1 MQALFDEFFGPSS
14 DFHDLPRIVLR
25 LVVAA
30 VVGGAIGI
38 QRQLTGKSAGL
49 RTHMLIA
56 MGTTLFV
63 LSSTAFGMQADVVA
77 RIIQGI
83 ATGVGFLGA
92 GAILKLPQDLEIF
105 GLTTAAGIWMTAAA
119 GVNVGIGHYWSAVL
133 AVICAWLVL
142 AALVPLERRLHAPH
156 HDHG

>member
-1 MQALFDEFFGPSS
+1 MQMLLDELFGPSS
-14 DFHDLPRIVLR
+14 GFHDLPRLTLR

-63 LSSTAFGMQADVVA
+63 LSSTAFGMQADVS

-92 GAILKLPQDLEIF
+92 GAILKLPQELEIF

-119 GVNVGIGHYWSAVL
+119 GVSVGLGHYAAAVV

-142 AALVPLERRLHAPH
+142 AALVPLERHLHAPR